1 VEFLQTLATTM
12 LAKTAEYP
20 YLRALVYV
28 LSFLLLAIIV
38 DRVCSRVLVRFLA
51 RIDSTTGNR
60 IVALFHRPVFTT
72 VIIIGLLFAI
82 DSLVF
87 VEPARYWVTG
97 LINTF
102 LVLTWTV
109 VAYRVFS
116 VSLHAMV
123 GHEHRFGFA
132 HASTAPLFGNSIA
145 VLLFIVGGYS
155 VLNVWGINVTGW
167 MASAGI
173 LGLALSFAA
182 QDTLSNLF
190 AGISILA
197 DRPYE
202 IGDYIVLDSGDRG
215 EVTHIGLRSTHLLT
229 RDDVGVTIPNGVIAR
244 AKIVN
249 EAAGRRGKYRVRIKV
264 GIAYGSDVSR
274 VIDILEDIAQQNGEV
289 CEMPSPRVRFRA
301 FGDYSLSLELLCWIS
316 RPADRGRLVHELNLS
331 VYNIFRDLGV
341 DIPFPQREITI
352 KSTLP

>member
-1 VEFLQTLATTM
+1 M
-12 LAKTAEYP
+12 LAQTAEYP
-20 YLRALVYV
+20 YLLALFYV
-28 LSFLLLAIIV
+28 LAFLLLASMV
-38 DRVCSRVLVRFLA
+38 DRVCSRVLVRFLT

-72 VIIIGLLFAI
+72 VTIIGVLFAI
-82 DSLVF
+82 ESLSFDESIGYLV
-87 VEPARYWVTG
+87 VG
-97 LINTF
+97 IINTF
-102 LVLTWTV
+102 LVLIWTV
-109 VAYRVFS
+109 VAYRIFR
-116 VSLHAMV
+116 VSLQAMV
-123 GHEHRFGFA
+123 GHEQRFGFA
-132 HASTAPLFGNSIA
+132 HASTAPLFGNGVA
-145 VLLFIVGGYS
+145 VLLFVVGSYGI
-155 VLNVWGINVTGW
+155 LRVWGINVTGLI
-167 MASAGI
+167 ASAGI

-190 AGISILA
+190 AGVSILA

-215 EVTHIGLRSTHLLT
+215 EVTHIGLRSTRLLT

-274 VIDILEDIAQQNGEV
+274 VIDILEDVARQNGEV
-289 CEMPSPRVRFRA
+289 CETPRPRVRFRA
-301 FGDYSLSLELLCWIS
+301 FGDYSLNLELLCWIS

-331 VYNIFRDLGV
+331 VHNAFRDLGI